1 MPLEICLNDL
11 DSDSMEQIIEFCYTS
26 SICVNED
33 NVWTLLPTATRLQMW
48 ELCTLCS
55 DFLRSTLSAD
65 TSMRTYLAAL
75 RSGLVELTG
84 DVQKVLK
91 DDLDKVSVT
100 VTVTKPPL
108 DC

>member
-33 NVWTLLPTATRLQMW
+33 NVWTLLPTATRLQMS

-55 DFLRSTLSAD
+55 DFLRSTLCPD
-65 TSMRTYLAAL
+65 TLMPTYILAL
-75 RSGLVELTG
+75 RSGLMELAG
-84 DVQKVLK
+84 EVQKMLK
-91 DDLDKVSVT
+91 DDLDKVG
-100 VTVTKPPL
+100 L
-108 DC
+108 MAN

>member
-33 NVWTLLPTATRLQMW
+33 NVWTLLPTATRLQMS

-55 DFLRSTLSAD
+55 DFLRSTLCPD
-65 TSMRTYLAAL
+65 TLMPTYILAL
-75 RSGLVELTG
+75 RSGLMELAG
-84 DVQKVLK
+84 EVQKMLK
-91 DDLDKVSVT
+91 DDLDKVGLVAN
-100 VTVTKPPL
+100 
-108 DC
+108 

>member
-33 NVWTLLPTATRLQMW
+33 NVWTLLPTATRLQMS

-55 DFLRSTLSAD
+55 DFLRSTLCPD
-65 TSMRTYLAAL
+65 TLMPTYILAL
-75 RSGLVELTG
+75 RSGLMELAG
-84 DVQKVLK
+84 EVQKMLK
-91 DDLDKVSVT
+91 DDLDKVGIMAN
-100 VTVTKPPL
+100 
-108 DC
+108 